1 MGMPTTSL
9 ILFAVATVASS
20 GDCSILRSGEKNLVD
35 GNADDLTDS
44 FRGGDGSVFGRLLD
58 FAVCIAR
65 NSELFC
71 HFTLCETGVLAGLFN
86 GESQVHTSFRLG
98 SRILYSTFSR
108 MSRT

>member
-1 MGMPTTSL
+1 MPTTSL

-20 GDCSILRSGEKNLVD
+20 
-35 GNADDLTDS
+35 
-44 FRGGDGSVFGRLLD
+44 GRLLD